1 MPPSKKAPPRP
12 GPGELRCEFRLS
24 GASLPIVTCD
34 AYPAARGEA
43 APGRFE
49 LPPALC
55 YAHARQVEVQGTRRG
70 HAFDLGDLGEL
81 LGGMLGG
88 LFGDERPV
96 ASSGRRRR
104 PAATPAPS
112 SRMSP
117 ALARVVLR
125 FGPVEQLTVEKV
137 KARKRELARDY
148 HPDAQIAAGAAAAT
162 AAMQE
167 INAAAE
173 VLLAELGR

>member
-12 GPGELRCEFRLS
+12 GQGELRCEFRLS

-34 AYPAARGEA
+34 AYPATRAEPT
-43 APGRFE
+43 PGHFE

-55 YAHARQVEVQGTRRG
+55 YAHARQVEVQGARRG

-88 LFGDERPV
+88 LFGEERPA

-104 PAATPAPS
+104 PAAAPAPS

-167 INAAAE
+167 VNAAAE